1 MSGTASR
8 GDAAATQKNDVR
20 VLFIHGQ
27 PGLGSDFEPVA
38 QLLGPG
44 FAVLAPDR
52 PGYGSSLKPSV
63 SMHENVDV
71 LADILELSGSVPAI
85 VVGHS
90 FGGGIALL
98 LARLRPDLV
107 SGLVLAASVGYQ
119 EELGNVDRLLAFPVV
134 GDVLVAGGLGAAGR
148 ILPLLRA
155 PAKLVPGRMGKWM
168 SVSLPDGSFT
178 KVAVRQRGVWRS
190 VVREQRALIDEIPS
204 VEDALPEIH
213 VPTEVVAGT
222 WDIIVTPEVAARIAS
237 SIRGA
242 ELVLVPH
249 TGHFLTRDAPSVLA
263 AAIRRVAVKA
273 GLLDPTPP
281 S

>member
-155 PAKLVPGRMGKWM
+155 PQVGPR
-168 SVSLPDGSFT
+168 PDG
-178 KVAVRQRGVWRS
+178 KVDVG
-190 VVREQRALIDEIPS
+190 L
-204 VEDALPEIH
+204 
-213 VPTEVVAGT
+213 VA
-222 WDIIVTPEVAARIAS
+222 
-237 SIRGA
+237 
-242 ELVLVPH
+242 
-249 TGHFLTRDAPSVLA
+249 
-263 AAIRRVAVKA
+263 
-273 GLLDPTPP
+273 
-281 S
+281 